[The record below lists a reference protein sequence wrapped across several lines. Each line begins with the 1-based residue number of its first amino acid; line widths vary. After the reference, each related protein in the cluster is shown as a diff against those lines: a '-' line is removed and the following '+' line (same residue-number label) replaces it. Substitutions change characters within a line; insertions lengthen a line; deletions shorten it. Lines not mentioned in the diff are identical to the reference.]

1 MMKKSPQ
8 KRIVLSI
15 CLVFAFLA
23 AYTGIW
29 ADPLN
34 VEATET
40 QINIDGRIMED
51 AWKGASRLDL
61 NYEWV
66 PGDNVEPP
74 VKTECY
80 ITFDKNKLYVAF
92 RCFDPN
98 PKSVRAHLMGRDDL
112 STFLMDDYVV
122 ILIDP
127 FNDERRGFQFR
138 VNPLG
143 VQADANFSE
152 MEGYEDFS
160 WDAIWDSAGKITDFG
175 YEVEVAIPFNQLRF
189 PVNNGKQTWGFSLF
203 RVYPRNN
210 AYTIGSHQRDRSRTC
225 YLCQVN
231 KVKGFEG
238 MSAGKN
244 LEFDPTLTITRT
256 DERGDFPTGDMEN
269 GTIKV
274 EPGITGRW
282 GITPNLILNATV
294 NPDFSHV
301 EADVAQLE
309 VNTRF
314 TLQYPEKRPFFL
326 EGGDFF
332 LTPLEAVFTRSVSD
346 PLWGTKLTG
355 KVGRNA
361 LGFFAAQDQYNNLI
375 FPSNAG
381 STSASLDQDLYGGVF
396 RYRRDVGKGSAL
408 GLLYTGRVG
417 DDYHNH
423 VAGVDG
429 FFRLSRA
436 KFMNIQF
443 LNSNTDYPQQVAE
456 NYGQPMDAFSGNA
469 FLLNFRHQGR
479 NLQYGFDYE
488 ELDQNFRADY
498 GFIPRVDMRRFMGY
512 FTPIF
517 WGKKDHWFQQL
528 VVAAA
533 FERITDKQGNLT
545 DQTIT
550 LLSTYTGPLQTVFR
564 PTFKKMKEYY
574 RGTTYDLDRIQFHLQ
589 QKPVKGLKYYMDM
602 ILGDNI
608 DYSNSRKASVLMVNP
623 GVRWC
628 MGKNWNIDLS
638 HIYQR
643 LHVSGNTIYSANLF
657 QAQLIYNMNLRTFL
671 RATVQY
677 TNIQRNTDMYLFEI
691 DPEYKTL
698 FTQFLFSYRV
708 NPQTVL
714 YLGYSDNQFGWYG
727 PDLLR
732 KDRTFF
738 LKIGYA
744 FIM

>member
-1 MMKKSPQ
+1 MNQSPSKK
-8 KRIVLSI
+8 IFLSV
-15 CLVFAFLA
+15 CLALILFLSGA
-23 AYTGIW
+23 GLW
-29 ADPLN
+29 AEPLT
-34 VEATET
+34 VSIAQSE
-40 QINIDGRIMED
+40 IRIDGRIDED
-51 AWKGASRLDL
+51 AWKHASKLDL
-61 NYEWV
+61 AFEWF
-66 PGDNVEPP
+66 PGDNVEPL
-74 VKTECY
+74 VKSECF
-80 ITFDKNKLYVAF
+80 ITFDENNLYIAF

-98 PKSVRAHLMGRDDL
+98 PRSVRAHLMGRDEL

-152 MEGYEDFS
+152 LEGYEDFS
-160 WDAIWDSAGKITDFG
+160 WDAIWDSSGKITDFG

-189 PVNNGKQTWGFSLF
+189 PLTTEKQTWGFSLF

-210 AYTIGSHQRDRSRTC
+210 SYRIGSHTRDRNRTC

-231 KVKGFEG
+231 KLTGFQG
-238 MSAGKN
+238 MNAGKN

-256 DERGDFPTGDMEN
+256 DKKEDFPTGEMEN
-269 GTIKV
+269 GKIDV

-282 GITPNLILNATV
+282 GITPNLILNATI

-301 EADVAQLE
+301 EADAAQLE

-314 TLQYPEKRPFFL
+314 ALRYPEKRPFFL

-332 LTPLEAVFTRSVSD
+332 LTPLEAVFTRTVYD
-346 PLWGTKLTG
+346 PLWGAKLTG
-355 KVGRNA
+355 KLGRSA

-381 STSASLDQDLYGGVF
+381 SSVTALEQDVYGGVF

-417 DDYHNH
+417 DDYYNH

-443 LNSNTDYPQQVAE
+443 LNSNTNYSQQVAT
-456 NYGQPMDAFSGNA
+456 NYGQSQDPFSGNA
-469 FLLNFRHQGR
+469 FMFNFRHQGR
-479 NLQYGFDYE
+479 NLQYGLEYS
-488 ELDQNFRADY
+488 ELDQGFRADY
-498 GFIPRVDMRRFMGY
+498 GFIPRVDMRRYMGY

-517 WGKKDHWFQQL
+517 WGKPKHWFQQL

-533 FERITDKQGNLT
+533 FERITDKEGNLT
-545 DQTIT
+545 DQTFT

-564 PTFKKMKEYY
+564 PTFNKIKEYY
-574 RGTTYDLDRIQFHLQ
+574 KGFTYDLDRIQFHIE
-589 QKPVKGLKYYMDM
+589 QKPIGGLKYYVDA
-602 ILGDNI
+602 IVGDTI
-608 DYSNSRKASVLMVNP
+608 DYSNSRKASVVTLNP
-623 GVRWC
+623 GIRWC

-643 LHVSGNTIYSANLF
+643 LHIADETIFSANLL
-657 QAQLIYNMNLRTFL
+657 QGQIIYNMNLRTFL

-677 TNIQRNTDMYLFEI
+677 TNIQRNVDMYTYDI
-691 DPEYKTL
+691 DSEYKAL

-714 YLGYSDNQFGWYG
+714 YLGYSDNNFGWYG
-727 PDLLR
+727 LDLTR

>member
-1 MMKKSPQ
+1 MNQSPQ
-8 KRIVLSI
+8 KRNVLIVY
-15 CLVFAFLA
+15 LVLGMIIAC
-23 AYTGIW
+23 TGIW
-29 ADPLN
+29 ADPLS
-34 VEATET
+34 VEVASSE
-40 QINIDGRIMED
+40 IRIDGRINEM
-51 AWKGASRLDL
+51 AWKNASRLGL
-61 NYEWV
+61 KYEWT
-66 PGDNVEPP
+66 PGDNVDPP
-74 VKTECY
+74 VKTECF
-80 ITFDKNKLYVAF
+80 ITFDKNNLYIAF
-92 RCFDPN
+92 RCFDPD
-98 PKSVRAHLMGRDDL
+98 PKNIRAHLMGRDDL

-152 MEGYEDFS
+152 LEGYEDFS
-160 WDAIWDSAGKITDFG
+160 WDAIWDSSGKITEFG
-175 YEVEVAIPFNQLRF
+175 YEVEIAIPFNQLRF
-189 PVNNGKQTWGFSLF
+189 PVTAGKQTWGFSFF
-203 RVYPRNN
+203 RAYPRNN
-210 AYTIGSHQRDRSRTC
+210 SYSIGSHIRDRNRTC
-225 YLCQVN
+225 YLCQAN
-231 KVKGFEG
+231 KLTGFEG

-244 LEFDPTLTITRT
+244 LEFDPTLTVTRT
-256 DERGDFPTGDMEN
+256 DEQADFPRGDFEN
-269 GTIKV
+269 GKIEV
-274 EPGITGRW
+274 QPGITGRW
-282 GITPNLILNATV
+282 GITPNLILNAAV

-301 EADVAQLE
+301 EADAAQLE

-332 LTPLEAVFTRSVSD
+332 LTPLEAVFTRTVSD
-346 PLWGTKLTG
+346 PLWGAKLTG
-355 KVGRNA
+355 KIGRNA
-361 LGFFAAQDQYNNLI
+361 LGFFSAQDRYNNLI

-381 STSASLDQDLYGGVF
+381 SVATSMDKDIYGGVF

-429 FFRLSRA
+429 FFRLSKA

-443 LNSNTDYPQQVAE
+443 LNSNTDYPQQVAADF
-456 NYGQPMDAFSGNA
+456 GQPMEAFSGNA

-488 ELDQNFRADY
+488 ELDQNFRADS

-517 WGKKDHWFQQL
+517 WGKKNHWFQQL
-528 VVAAA
+528 VVAAV

-574 RGTTYDLDRIQFHLQ
+574 NGSTYDLDQFQFHLQ
-589 QKPVKGLKYYMDM
+589 QKPVGGLKYYVDF
-602 ILGDNI
+602 IFGDNI
-608 DYSNSRKASVLMVNP
+608 DYNNSRKASVLAVNP

-643 LHVSGNTIYSANLF
+643 LHVAGETIFSANLL
-657 QAQLIYNMNLRTFL
+657 QGQLIYNMNLRTFL

-677 TNIQRNTDMYLFEI
+677 TNIQRNVDMYTFAI

-727 PDLLR
+727 LDLTR